1 MDFPLANTFG
11 VRHELFLQ
19 TVDDFHRHRHRVNKK
34 INRLR
39 RSLNIITKDT
49 KHYSEKNK
57 TANLT
62 SSDYELNKGFG
73 DVLLYLIE
81 RDLVYAQETRLLMDV
96 HSSKSR
102 EKFLISKYKKALKHV
117 KNLFEIIVNEK
128 NELVV
133 LEVLVIAS
141 LIEGSLAISK
151 KKYEKSLNAFS
162 ISRCALQF
170 LYSYQELPPQYTKE
184 LYYNIIDFI
193 VDPALKVS
201 ASQCNT
207 SRAND
212 LAQLSKEQ
220 AFQNKHMFPY
230 LSKAIEIISKTNA
243 AYVTPS
249 DQSEL
254 KLLKELQWG
263 SYSATIRSDDLS
275 LAIMKIN
282 EEVKGI
288 MDEDSTSYDSS
299 LLLYQDATE
308 LHTQEMARTEE
319 EYDDSEKQEQYIIS
333 TYLKYNYLLLRVR
346 RDITILNGLNAAVE
360 RLKNVSKN
368 KLLVSWKECLK
379 VNDAII
385 SSLEEVTDLP
395 GIAND
400 DDLMDYIN
408 TLKAYFT
415 IKKQLRL
422 SQAYLISNKYIQALA
437 LVSNSRSLIENAK
450 PFSSET
456 EGNLPRNE
464 DLENMK
470 EHVLEEESK
479 LSILASHF
487 NDSDDKIIIGS
498 KYIVDNKDKF
508 PALSGDNL
516 LSHVAP
522 TKVDIQ
528 PVHVKPVL
536 FDIAYN
542 YIGDSS
548 SNSEQELQHVSS
560 ESGGRSDEEG
570 EKKKGFFGLFG
581 R

>member
-73 DVLLYLIE
+73 DVLL
-81 RDLVYAQETRLLMDV
+81 LLMDV

-299 LLLYQDATE
+299 
-308 LHTQEMARTEE
+308 TEE

-560 ESGGRSDEEG
+560 ESGGRSNEEG